1 MILTVIIPA
10 YNEKNTIKK
19 IIQKIKLVKNIK
31 KQIILVDDGSTD
43 GTTDI
48 IKKKLSSKVDKI
60 IFHKRNFGKGAA
72 IISAKKFIKGNYV
85 IIQDA
90 DLEYNPQDYQ
100 KILKLMIYKKKLA
113 VYGSRVLG
121 KKRYSVKNFTSKSR
135 VFFNHILTIFSNILF
150 NQNLSDAHTCY
161 KAFDANF
168 FKKIKLIEKD
178 FAFCPEITAK
188 ISKLGIKIHE
198 IPIDY
203 SGRSYEEGKKI
214 SIYDGFRA
222 IYVLIKYKF
231 IT

>member
-1 MILTVIIPA
+1 MVQQMALQIL
-10 YNEKNTIKK
+10 
-19 IIQKIKLVKNIK
+19 L
-31 KQIILVDDGSTD
+31 
-43 GTTDI
+43 
-48 IKKKLSSKVDKI
+48 KKKLSSKVDKI

>member
-1 MILTVIIPA
+1 MILTVIIPVF
-10 YNEKNTIKK
+10 NEKKTIQK
-19 IIQKIKLVKNIK
+19 IIHKIKLVSNIK

-43 GTTDI
+43 GTTEV
-48 IKKKLSSKVDKI
+48 IKKNLSFKVDKI
-60 IFHKRNFGKGAA
+60 IFHKKNFGKGAA
-72 IISAKKFIKGNYV
+72 IISAKKFIKGDYV

-100 KILKLMIYKKKLA
+100 KILRLMIDKKKLA

-150 NQNLSDAHTCY
+150 SQNLSDAHTCY
-161 KAFDANF
+161 KAFNVNL
-168 FKKIKLIEKD
+168 FKKIILIEKD

-188 ISKLGIKIHE
+188 VSKLGIKIYE
-198 IPIDY
+198 VPIDY